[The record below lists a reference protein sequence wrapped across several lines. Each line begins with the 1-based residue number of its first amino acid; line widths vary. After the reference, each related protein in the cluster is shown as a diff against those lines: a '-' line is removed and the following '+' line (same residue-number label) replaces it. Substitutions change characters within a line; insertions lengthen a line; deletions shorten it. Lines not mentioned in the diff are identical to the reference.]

1 MQTPALGTLVHRS
14 FVRVYRGRAEQVA
27 AVRADLRRL
36 LGDTPLTD
44 DALLCASEL
53 AANAVRHSAS
63 GQPGGH
69 FTIRADLRPGCWVR
83 IEVKDQ
89 GGPWAGPAEDLERG
103 HGLDIVRRIAADW
116 GAEGGCR
123 SRALW
128 ALLNWPADGLGPPA
142 GPAGGPS

>member
-14 FVRVYRGRAEQVA
+14 FVRVYRGRAGQVA

-36 LGDTPLTD
+36 LGDCPLVD
-44 DALLCASEL
+44 DALICASEL
-53 AANAVRHSAS
+53 ATNAVRHSAS
-63 GQPGGH
+63 GQPGGR
-69 FTIRADLRPGCWVR
+69 FTVRADLRPGCWVR

-89 GGPWAGPAEDLERG
+89 GGPWSGPAEDTERG

-116 GAEGGCR
+116 GADGSCR

-128 ALLNWPADGLGPPA
+128 ALLEWPADGLGTPA
-142 GPAGGPS
+142 ELGGEPS

>member
-27 AVRADLRRL
+27 VVRADLRRL
-36 LGDTPLTD
+36 LGDGPLTD
-44 DALLCASEL
+44 DALICTSEL

-69 FTIRADLRPGCWVR
+69 FTIRVDLRPGCWLR
-83 IEVKDQ
+83 LEVKDQ
-89 GGPWAGPAEDLERG
+89 GGPWSGPAEDIERG
-103 HGLDIVRRIAADW
+103 HGLDIVSRIAADW
-116 GAEGGCR
+116 GAEGSGR

-128 ALLNWPADGLGPPA
+128 ARLDWPADGLGLPADPPD
-142 GPAGGPS
+142 GPL